1 MINNRKTVLVTGGSG
16 GIGNATVS
24 AFGKAG
30 YNVAINYFTNPDG
43 AKESAKGVTGGGKYG
58 LYQCDVGDMSQ
69 VLEMKAQIEKDLGE
83 VDVLICNS
91 GIEYFGLF
99 HLAKEEDVNRLYQT
113 NLFGAVNCARAFLPP
128 MINKKSGCIIMNASI
143 CGEMGFSCEV
153 DYSVTKAGLIG
164 LTKALSRE
172 VAPSGVRV
180 NCVSPGFITTPMTAH
195 FSPEAIESIREE
207 VPLGRIG
214 KAEDISEAFLYLAS
228 EKASYITGTVLSVN
242 GGWY

>member
-1 MINNRKTVLVTGGSG
+1 MRKTVLVTGGSG
-16 GIGNATVS
+16 GIGSAIVS
-24 AFGKAG
+24 AFGREG
-30 YNVAINYFTNPDG
+30 YNVAINYFTNEEG
-43 AKESAKGVTGGGKYG
+43 AKKAAETVTGGGKCG
-58 LYQCDVGDMSQ
+58 IYQCDVGDMTA
-69 VLEMKAQIEKDLGE
+69 VLTMKKEIETDLGE
-83 VDVLICNS
+83 VDVLVCNS

-99 HLAKEEDVNRLYQT
+99 HQAESEAVDRLYKT
-113 NLFGAVNCARAFLPP
+113 NLFGALNCARAFLPA
-128 MINKKSGCIIMNASI
+128 MINKKSGSIIMNASI

-180 NCVSPGFITTPMTAH
+180 NCVSPGFISTPMTAH
-195 FSPEAIESIREE
+195 FSEEALSAIRDE

-214 KAEDISEAFLYLAS
+214 VSEDISEAVLYLAS
-228 EKASYITGTVLSVN
+228 DKASYITGTVLSVN

>member
-1 MINNRKTVLVTGGSG
+1 MDPRKTVLVTGGSG
-16 GIGNATVS
+16 GIGSAIVK
-24 AFGKAG
+24 AFGREG
-30 YNVAINYFTNPDG
+30 YNVAINYFTNYEG
-43 AKESAKGVTGGGKYG
+43 AKEASRFVTGGGAYG
-58 LYQCDVGDMSQ
+58 IYQCDVGNMSQ
-69 VLEMKAQIEKDLGE
+69 VVKMKELIEKDLGE

-99 HLAKEEDVNRLYQT
+99 HLAKEEETERLYKT
-113 NLFGAVNCARAFLPP
+113 NLFGAINCARAFLPP
-128 MINKKSGCIIMNASI
+128 MINKKSGSIIMNASI

-180 NCVSPGFITTPMTAH
+180 NCVSPGFIATPMTEH
-195 FSPEAIESIREE
+195 FSEEALASVREE

-214 KAEDISEAFLYLAS
+214 VSEDISEAFLYLAS

>member
-1 MINNRKTVLVTGGSG
+1 MINERKTVLVTGGSG
-16 GIGNATVS
+16 GIGSAVVS

-30 YNVAINYFTNPDG
+30 YNVAINYFTNEEG
-43 AKESAKGVTGGGKYG
+43 AINASKNVSGGGKFG
-58 LYQCDVGDMSQ
+58 IYQCDVGDMAQ
-69 VLEMKAQIEKDLGE
+69 VLGMKRKIEEELGQ

-99 HLAKEEDVNRLYQT
+99 HLAKEEDTDRLYKT

-128 MINKKSGCIIMNASI
+128 MINKKSGCILLNASI

-164 LTKALSRE
+164 LSKALSRE

-180 NCVSPGFITTPMTAH
+180 NCVSPGFISTPMTAH
-195 FSPEAIESIREE
+195 FSEEAIASIREE
-207 VPLGRIG
+207 VPLGSIG
-214 KAEDISEAFLYLAS
+214 VPEDISEAFLYLAS
-228 EKASYITGTVLSVN
+228 EKARYITGTVLSVN

>member
-1 MINNRKTVLVTGGSG
+1 MEIIHRNLYEYVEEIEGKEIFEYLHMIWNK
-16 GIGNATVS
+16 
-24 AFGKAG
+24 
-30 YNVAINYFTNPDG
+30 
-43 AKESAKGVTGGGKYG
+43 
-58 LYQCDVGDMSQ
+58 
-69 VLEMKAQIEKDLGE
+69 MKKSIEKELGQ

-99 HLAKEEDVNRLYQT
+99 HMAKEDETERLYKT
-113 NLFGAVNCARAFLPP
+113 NLFGSLNCARAFLAP
-128 MINKKSGCIIMNASI
+128 MINKKSGCIIFNASI

-180 NCVSPGFITTPMTAH
+180 NCVSPGFISTPMTAH
-195 FSPEAIESIREE
+195 FSEEALCSIREE

-214 KAEDISEAFLYLAS
+214 VPEDISEAFLYLAS
-228 EKASYITGTVLSVN
+228 DKASYITGTVLSVN

>member
-1 MINNRKTVLVTGGSG
+1 MNERKTVLVTGGSG
-16 GIGNATVS
+16 GIGKAIVS
-24 AFGKAG
+24 AFGKEG

-43 AKESAKGVTGGGKYG
+43 AKEASETVIGGGKCG
-58 LYQCDVGDMSQ
+58 IYQCDVGDMAQ
-69 VLEMKAQIEKDLGE
+69 VLKMKSEIEAEMGE

-91 GIEYFGLF
+91 GIDYFGLF
-99 HLAKEEDVNRLYQT
+99 HLAKEDEVKRLYQT
-113 NLFGAVNCARAFLPP
+113 NLLGAVNCARAFLAP
-128 MINKKSGCIIMNASI
+128 MINKKSGCIIFNASI

-172 VAPSGVRV
+172 VAPSGIRV
-180 NCVSPGFITTPMTAH
+180 NCVSPGFISTPMTAY
-195 FSPEAIESIREE
+195 FSDEAIESIKEE

-214 KAEDISEAFLYLAS
+214 VPEDISEAFLYLAS
-228 EKASYITGTVLSVN
+228 DKASYITGTVLSVN

>member
-1 MINNRKTVLVTGGSG
+1 MINSNKTVLVTGGSG
-16 GIGNATVS
+16 GIGQAIVA
-24 AFGKAG
+24 AFGREG
-30 YNVAINYFTNPDG
+30 YNVAINYFTNEKG
-43 AKESAKGVTGGGKYG
+43 AIDASKSITGGGAFG
-58 LYQCDVGDMSQ
+58 IYQCDVGDMTQ
-69 VLEMKAQIEKDLGE
+69 VLKMKEQIERDLGE
-83 VDVLICNS
+83 VDVLVCNS

-99 HLAKEEDVNRLYQT
+99 HLAKEEETERLYKT

-128 MINKKSGCIIMNASI
+128 MINKKSGSIIMNASI

-180 NCVSPGFITTPMTAH
+180 NCVSPGFIATPMTAH
-195 FSPEAIESIREE
+195 FSEEALSSIKEE

-214 KAEDISEAFLYLAS
+214 KSEDISEAVLYLAS
-228 EKASYITGTVLSVN
+228 DKASYVTGTVLSVN

>member
-1 MINNRKTVLVTGGSG
+1 MMDPRKTVLVTGGSG
-16 GIGNATVS
+16 GIGSAIVK
-24 AFGKAG
+24 AFGREG
-30 YNVAINYFTNPDG
+30 YNVAINYFTNYEG
-43 AKESAKGVTGGGKYG
+43 AKEASRFVTGGGAYG
-58 LYQCDVGDMSQ
+58 IYQCDVGNMSQ
-69 VLEMKAQIEKDLGE
+69 VVKMKELIEKDLGE

-99 HLAKEEDVNRLYQT
+99 HLAKEEETERLYKT
-113 NLFGAVNCARAFLPP
+113 NLFGAINCARAFLPP
-128 MINKKSGCIIMNASI
+128 MINKKSGSIIMNASI

-180 NCVSPGFITTPMTAH
+180 NCVSPGFIATPMTEH
-195 FSPEAIESIREE
+195 FSEEALASVREE

-214 KAEDISEAFLYLAS
+214 VSEDISEAFLYLAS